1 METKIIQ
8 EDWVLITYD
17 IPAKDKKLRNE
28 FIRDAKQL
36 GAIPHTDSV
45 YLMPYSEKAMQLAAE
60 LAEKGHAVV
69 WRSKQEDKQKAIEI
83 TTTYNSALSARCDY
97 LEQRLQIGSQHIMAG
112 NLKMALRMGVKTGK
126 LLRELVEISTTYNPE
141 WLGERIQQIM
151 AKWKEV
157 YSAYAE

>member
-1 METKIIQ
+1 VETKFIQ
-8 EDWVLITYD
+8 QDWVLITYD
-17 IPAKDKKLRNE
+17 IPAKDKKLRHE
-28 FIRDAKQL
+28 FIKQAKQL

-45 YLMPYSEKAMQLAAE
+45 YLLPFSEKAME
-60 LAEKGHAVV
+60 LASELAVKGHAVV

-83 TTTYNSALSARCDY
+83 TIKYDTALEMRCIY

-112 NLKMALRMGVKTGK
+112 NLKLALRMGVKTGK
-126 LLRELVEISTTYNPE
+126 LLRELVEISATYNPQ
-141 WLGERIQQIM
+141 WLVGRIEEIM

>member
-1 METKIIQ
+1 METKLIQ
-8 EDWVLITYD
+8 EDWVLLTYD
-17 IPAKDKKLRNE
+17 IPAKDKKLRSE
-28 FIRDAKQL
+28 FIRDAKKL

-45 YLMPYSEKAMQLAAE
+45 YLMPFSEKAMQLASE
-60 LAEKGHAVV
+60 LAVTGHAVV

-83 TTTYNSALSARCDY
+83 TIKYDTALEMRCVY

-126 LLRELVEISTTYNPE
+126 LLRELAEISETYNPE